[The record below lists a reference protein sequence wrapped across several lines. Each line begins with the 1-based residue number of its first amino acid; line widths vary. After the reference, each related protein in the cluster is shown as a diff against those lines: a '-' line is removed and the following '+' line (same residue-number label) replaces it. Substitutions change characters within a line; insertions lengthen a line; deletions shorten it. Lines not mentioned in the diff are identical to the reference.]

1 MRSYILAVA
10 VSMLLAAVYTFQNTS
25 EITVHFL
32 VFQRAFP
39 QGVWEVILFSIGAVL
54 MWFFSILASIETHTT
69 YRKEMREREKRIS
82 ELEEERSS
90 LLNAFKHL
98 PYANE
103 PAAFGA
109 EAIEPVE
116 PKTLDRAVAV
126 ATVSEEPGG
135 GVVAERP
142 EGETDLSW
150 ETGEKRPEEEEKES
164 GSI

>member
-69 YRKEMREREKRIS
+69 HRKEVKERDKRIS

-98 PYANE
+98 PHANE
-103 PAAFGA
+103 SPAFGV
-109 EAIEPVE
+109 ESIE
-116 PKTLDRAVAV
+116 PKTFDRAVVV
-126 ATVSEEPGG
+126 AAASEEPVGG
-135 GVVAERP
+135 IVVERP
-142 EGETDLSW
+142 EGETDLSGEAG